1 MVAAIVL
8 AAACLCAL
16 SVAHSTGA
24 RRAVAPDEED
34 SPPLEEEEEQPEI
47 EVQSIESEPG
57 PGSEPEPASKPQHE
71 EYPDR
76 LPADRL
82 GKWRKYAR
90 ARHCPLEDR
99 DYQQIF
105 NDLWPYREAGGISG
119 TAVAAARRSLP
130 DLTGV
135 LTIRDGKVVVDK
147 SVPPGLPFGG
157 LGWYKQQAADFAAD
171 LPDMKLLI
179 SFHDLPR
186 SWVAPLPAAVETAL
200 ADGSMDPEQ
209 AWLQHACD
217 AVGLNKAKPLH
228 GVFSR
233 GRDAGSEAF
242 WAARG
247 PIPILSGSKIP
258 RCFSDILVP
267 RKWPSSQAR
276 ENRASLHS
284 GCPISSMPWDE
295 KADSAAW
302 RGSSS
307 GAQVDASMPAETWQL
322 FQRQRLVNLS
332 RQYPD
337 HLDAAFTRYV
347 QCDKASC
354 AAMKE
359 QYGAAVKR
367 SAAQLYSHKAV
378 VVVDGNGASS
388 RLGAA
393 LCSGS
398 VPLVGQLFREWFFSR
413 LVPHRHYLPLHNYDN
428 LPSKV
433 EWIREHDKEA
443 RQVAA
448 AASQYVNHKLRAED
462 HKCYMYR
469 LFLEYSDIY
478 RDDEEEGGGDGGGVT
493 AAAEQTEAATAEQ
506 QAAEQA

>member
-1 MVAAIVL
+1 MLCTTNPAGSGSGSSPAAYWPGQS
-8 AAACLCAL
+8 AAACHAC
-16 SVAHSTGA
+16 
-24 RRAVAPDEED
+24 
-34 SPPLEEEEEQPEI
+34 SPPLP
-47 EVQSIESEPG
+47 SAG
-57 PGSEPEPASKPQHE
+57 PP
-71 EYPDR
+71 
-76 LPADRL
+76 L
-82 GKWRKYAR
+82 WRPC
-90 ARHCPLEDR
+90 RHCPLEDR

-258 RCFSDILVP
+258 RCFSGELV
-267 RKWPSSQAR
+267 
-276 ENRASLHS
+276 
-284 GCPISSMPWDE
+284 
-295 KADSAAW
+295 
-302 RGSSS
+302 
-307 GAQVDASMPAETWQL
+307 
-322 FQRQRLVNLS
+322 
-332 RQYPD
+332 
-337 HLDAAFTRYV
+337 
-347 QCDKASC
+347 
-354 AAMKE
+354 
-359 QYGAAVKR
+359 AAVQPGRGWQRRAPTAR
-367 SAAQLYSHKAV
+367 SQ
-378 VVVDGNGASS
+378 
-388 RLGAA
+388 
-393 LCSGS
+393 
-398 VPLVGQLFREWFFSR
+398 
-413 LVPHRHYLPLHNYDN
+413 
-428 LPSKV
+428 
-433 EWIREHDKEA
+433 
-443 RQVAA
+443 
-448 AASQYVNHKLRAED
+448 
-462 HKCYMYR
+462 
-469 LFLEYSDIY
+469 
-478 RDDEEEGGGDGGGVT
+478 
-493 AAAEQTEAATAEQ
+493 
-506 QAAEQA
+506 